1 LENDP
6 DGEDR
11 VKIQLPLVDTKDGL
25 WARVASLDAGKER
38 GSFFRP
44 EIQDEVVVG
53 FLNDDPRYP
62 VILGMLNSSAK
73 PAPIQA
79 KDTNHVKGFI
89 TRSKMKLTFNDEKK
103 VVLIETPKGKKIE
116 INDDSDSITFSD
128 QHQNKILMTS
138 DGISIESGKNISL
151 KTSAGD
157 ITMEAIN
164 IEAKANAKFSAQA
177 NAQAQLQSSGQTVVK
192 GSIVNIN

>member
-1 LENDP
+1 
-6 DGEDR
+6 
-11 VKIQLPLVDTKDGL
+11 
-25 WARVASLDAGKER
+25 
-38 GSFFRP
+38 
-44 EIQDEVVVG
+44 
-53 FLNDDPRYP
+53 
-62 VILGMLNSSAK
+62 
-73 PAPIQA
+73 
-79 KDTNHVKGFI
+79 
-89 TRSKMKLTFNDEKK
+89 
-103 VVLIETPKGKKIE
+103 
-116 INDDSDSITFSD
+116 
-128 QHQNKILMTS
+128 MTS

>member
-1 LENDP
+1 MVSI
-6 DGEDR
+6 R
-11 VKIQLPLVDTKDGL
+11 VKIQLPLVDTKDGI
-25 WARVASLDAGKER
+25 WARVASLDAGKDR

-44 EIQDEVVVG
+44 EIQDEVIVG

-79 KDTNHVKGFI
+79 KDTNHDKGFI

-128 QHQNKILMTS
+128 QHQNKISMTS

>member
-1 LENDP
+1 
-6 DGEDR
+6 
-11 VKIQLPLVDTKDGL
+11 
-25 WARVASLDAGKER
+25 
-38 GSFFRP
+38 
-44 EIQDEVVVG
+44 
-53 FLNDDPRYP
+53 
-62 VILGMLNSSAK
+62 MLNSSAK

-79 KDTNHVKGFI
+79 KDTNHDKGFI

-128 QHQNKILMTS
+128 QHQNKISMTS